1 MNTGGLRLGAPGV
14 YYADRPRE
22 PQLQRIRLDV
32 AGFAG
37 VAPRGPVDEPVA
49 VESWSDFRWRYG
61 GTEGPG
67 LLPHAVRTFFAQGG
81 VRAFVCRLSPLP
93 RASAPEAA
101 LAHARHLLPLAT
113 TTATRALLR
122 TEVEVLA
129 RDEGS
134 WGGRLVVEVEFV
146 AADRFTSTADGAE
159 LTLPTGAALPVGATL
174 RLRGD
179 GLPAEGVFRGVEALE
194 LRTDEPGSR
203 RQIAVLDEPVT
214 TRPGPSVRD
223 IDVVTASVRVT
234 DTDPLFARQEA
245 FDRLG
250 LRATHPAFVR
260 DILAKTSRLVAP
272 GPQWPEVLLPPD
284 LLLTT
289 AVSRPDPDRP
299 GVDRLADIGR
309 NSLFTD
315 LPAELLP
322 TDLVDAEGLTIA
334 GADALAL
341 VPEVALLS
349 IPDLFWSHVEEA
361 PTSVQPPPPVTS
373 MFGPCRPVP
382 PALTLTPVPVHG
394 ARLDARTQLA
404 EVLERQLRLVALA
417 DHLRRFVA
425 LLDVPEHLSVAGIA
439 RWRASFDSTY
449 AAAYHP
455 WLGVAP
461 DRSTGDSAGSGDGAA
476 VLLGPS
482 AFAAGIVADRERR
495 LGLPW
500 GPANTLAAG
509 AVLSAVAI
517 DDAEH
522 DALHALDI
530 DVLRAE
536 RDGFRLSSAHT
547 LSRDQQYRQLSV
559 RRLMTMLR
567 LVIERQCQYLAFEPH
582 TLALRR
588 QVARTVT
595 ALLRDLFRAGAFSGA
610 TEADAFFVRCDETVN
625 PQSSVDLGRL
635 VAEVGVAPA
644 SPLEYLVLR
653 VRQDTEGQLRVEG

>member
-1 MNTGGLRLGAPGV
+1 MSLGGLRLGAPGV
-14 YYADRPRE
+14 YHAQRPRE

-67 LLPHAVRTFFAQGG
+67 LLPQAVRTFFAQGG

-93 RASAPEAA
+93 RTPAPEAA
-101 LAHARHLLPLAT
+101 LARARHLLPLAT
-113 TTATRALLR
+113 TTAAGALLR
-122 TEVEVLA
+122 TDVEVLA

-146 AADRFTSTADGAE
+146 AADRFTSTADGAD
-159 LTLPTGAALPVGATL
+159 LTLPTGAAPPVGATL

-179 GLPAEGVFRGVEALE
+179 GLPAEGVFRGVDALE

-203 RQIAVLDEPVT
+203 RQVAVLDRPVT
-214 TRPGPSVRD
+214 SRQDPSVRD
-223 IDVVTASVRVT
+223 VDVVTATVRVT
-234 DTDPLFARQEA
+234 DNDPLFARHEVL
-245 FDRLG
+245 DGLG

-260 DILAKTSRLVAP
+260 DVLATTSRLVAP
-272 GPQWPEVLLPPD
+272 GPQWPDVLLPPD

-289 AVSRPDPDRP
+289 AVSRPDRGRP
-299 GVDRLADIGR
+299 GVDRLAGIVR
-309 NSLFTD
+309 ESLFSD

-322 TDLVDAEGLTIA
+322 TESADAEGLAIV

-341 VPEVALLS
+341 VPEVALLCV
-349 IPDLFWSHVEEA
+349 PDLFWSHVEEA
-361 PTSVQPPPPVTS
+361 PTSVQPTPPVS
-373 MFGPCRPVP
+373 SAFGPCRPVP
-382 PALTLTPVPVHG
+382 PALTLTPVPVRG

-404 EVLERQLRLVALA
+404 DVLERQLRLVALA
-417 DHLRRFVA
+417 EHLRRFVA
-425 LLDVPEHLSVAGIA
+425 LVDVPEHLSGAAIA

-461 DRSTGDSAGSGDGAA
+461 DDSTGDADGLA

-500 GPANTLAAG
+500 GPANALAAG

-517 DDAEH
+517 DDVEH
-522 DALHALDI
+522 AALHALDI
-530 DVLRAE
+530 DVFRAE

-547 LSRDQQYRQLSV
+547 LSRDPQYRQLSV

-567 LVIERQCQYLAFEPH
+567 LVIDRQCQYLAFEPH
-582 TLALRR
+582 TVALRR

-595 ALLRDLFRAGAFSGA
+595 TLLRDLFRAGAFTGA

-653 VRQDTEGQLRVEG
+653 VSQDTEGLLRVEG